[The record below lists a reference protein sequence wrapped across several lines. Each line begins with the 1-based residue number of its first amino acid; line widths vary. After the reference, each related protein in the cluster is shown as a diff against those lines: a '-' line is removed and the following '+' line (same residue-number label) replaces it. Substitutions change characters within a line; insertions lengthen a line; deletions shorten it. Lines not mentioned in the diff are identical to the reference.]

1 MIFGDINLNTMLL
14 EKSRRQMLL
23 DSLEDGWDMTQL
35 KEEEFE
41 EFCVYIV
48 HDRACEKVCRNR
60 AQASLPR
67 NLTLKPSLTQPDHAQ
82 GVWSVDYIPRGTR
95 FGPLNGEIT
104 KEEPLR
110 RGDTNRICLWKI
122 FKDNKVCEFMDVGDT
137 SRSNWMH
144 YVNFSYNSGQQNVIA
159 CQIDYNIY
167 FYTIKPIPPNTELL
181 VWYCREYAERL
192 NVPRTGEEMLQ
203 AWKRQAVNQQVPMP
217 LPMYIEERH
226 LCLNRH
232 LSRTPPRSVKEKP
245 VKDDHCDSDDSGVRE
260 DGYAIDYS
268 LHKRDGSPT
277 SDDLDHTT
285 HGKRASF
292 SGEDSLSPFKSPK
305 LGLGTGSAF
314 TSKISPIGSIR
325 SSLPSIMAPSPI
337 KLSHSTPKRSPS
349 MGFYENLFLKKMKES
364 NEQDSE
370 PKWKEPKLSP
380 SSHDMKPEVKDE
392 MSKDIEKKPDIS
404 NGPKD
409 LKIPVSETFNPFP
422 FRPFGNL
429 VDKPFVP
436 PYGNMPTD
444 EMYSKF
450 MTPGTIGKMQPPAG
464 PLYFPQ
470 TGLPGM
476 YPFGPMYPFN
486 HYQQLPWPMFPPPY
500 PPMGMNN
507 PQHQQSLPPPAPH
520 LQPSPFPRPPTSH
533 SGPPSGDPLN
543 LSIKHK
549 SGLDGRGHRSLPYPL
564 RKKDGKMLYECKFCL
579 KTFGQLS
586 NLKVHLRTHTG
597 ERPFVCKTCGKGFTQ
612 LAHLQKHHLVHTGEK
627 PHECQVCHKR
637 FSSTSNLKT
646 HMRLH
651 SGEKPFMCKL
661 CPAKFTQFV
670 HLKLHKRLHTNERPY
685 ECPQCNRKYISASGL
700 KTHWKTGNCIPSGM
714 SMDLSMLI
722 QHTTEAAIKEMSEYG
737 DMHDIAMIDNGEYE
751 KFEKSDSNGLSPE
764 KDDKTP
770 DDKSEK
776 SFDQEQF
783 DKYRMDRLG
792 YSLFDKER
800 IDSTNQSIDSE
811 PVSPVGSEGDSL
823 HSDDME
829 LSSQPP
835 DDLSPR
841 SESSQ
846 GQRLDYFSEQRHSS
860 EDKIEESKSE
870 YEQLSFKEQNCQP
883 IDCSTKC

>member
-1 MIFGDINLNTMLL
+1 MLIL
-14 EKSRRQMLL
+14 YIKLICFF
-23 DSLEDGWDMTQL
+23 QL
-35 KEEEFE
+35 SE
-41 EFCVYIV
+41 
-48 HDRACEKVCRNR
+48 
-60 AQASLPR
+60 
-67 NLTLKPSLTQPDHAQ
+67 
-82 GVWSVDYIPRGTR
+82 
-95 FGPLNGEIT
+95 
-104 KEEPLR
+104 
-110 RGDTNRICLWKI
+110 
-122 FKDNKVCEFMDVGDT
+122 
-137 SRSNWMH
+137 
-144 YVNFSYNSGQQNVIA
+144 
-159 CQIDYNIY
+159 
-167 FYTIKPIPPNTELL
+167 
-181 VWYCREYAERL
+181 
-192 NVPRTGEEMLQ
+192 
-203 AWKRQAVNQQVPMP
+203 RQAVNQQVPMP

-232 LSRTPPRSVKEKP
+232 LSRTPPRSIKEKSA
-245 VKDDHCDSDDSGVRE
+245 KDDHCDSDDSGVRE

-314 TSKISPIGSIR
+314 TSKISPISSVR

-349 MGFYENLFLKKMKES
+349 MNFYENLFLKKMKES
-364 NEQDSE
+364 NEQESE

-380 SSHDMKPEVKDE
+380 SSQEMKLEVKDE
-392 MSKDIEKKPDIS
+392 VSKDNEKKPDIS

-409 LKIPVSETFNPFP
+409 LKVPTSDSFNPFP

-429 VDKPFVP
+429 VDKPVVP
-436 PYGNMPTD
+436 PYGNMPAE

-450 MTPGTIGKMQPPAG
+450 MTPGAMGKMQPPAG
-464 PLYFPQ
+464 PLFFPQ

-507 PQHQQSLPPPAPH
+507 PQHQQSIPPPAPH
-520 LQPSPFPRPPTSH
+520 LQQSPFPRPPTSH

-543 LSIKHK
+543 LSVKQK

-722 QHTTEAAIKEMSEYG
+722 QHTTEAAIKEMNEYG

-751 KFEKSDSNGLSPE
+751 KFEKSDSNSLIPE
-764 KDDKTP
+764 KDDKNP

-800 IDSTNQSIDSE
+800 LDSTNQSIGSE
-811 PVSPVGSEGDSL
+811 PVSPVGSDGDSL
-823 HSDDME
+823 HSDDMD
-829 LSSQPP
+829 LSPQQP
-835 DDLSPR
+835 DDLSPNSDT
-841 SESSQ
+841 SE
-846 GQRLDYFSEQRHSS
+846 GQRLDYFNEPRRLSE
-860 EDKIEESKSE
+860 EKIEESKSE
-870 YEQLSFKEQNCQP
+870 IEQLPFSEQNCQP